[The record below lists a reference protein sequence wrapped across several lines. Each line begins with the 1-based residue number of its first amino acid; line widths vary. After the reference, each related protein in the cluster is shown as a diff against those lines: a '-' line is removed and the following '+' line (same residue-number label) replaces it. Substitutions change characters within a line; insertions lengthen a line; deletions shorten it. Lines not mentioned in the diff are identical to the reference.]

1 MKYSVTIN
9 DSPRH
14 IVSAKGVLGA
24 VKAALESSEEIGEP
38 VYDNKPAT
46 IHVVPLG
53 SPRGEG

>member
-1 MKYSVTIN
+1 MKFSVTIN

-38 VYDNKPAT
+38 ICENKPAT
-46 IHVVPLG
+46 IHVN
-53 SPRGEG
+53 